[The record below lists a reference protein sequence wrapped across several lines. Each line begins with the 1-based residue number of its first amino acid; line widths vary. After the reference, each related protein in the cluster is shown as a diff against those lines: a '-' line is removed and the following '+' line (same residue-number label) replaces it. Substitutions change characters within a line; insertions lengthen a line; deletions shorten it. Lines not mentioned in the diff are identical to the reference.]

1 MQLADY
7 GSEDEIPSYR
17 LEARNHSASD
27 TYYEP
32 VAVDSSSTLLETLM
46 SQLAEHDLDDTQ
58 LTVAQYVIGNLDDN
72 GYLRRDV
79 GSMSY
84 DIESQTGRH
93 VTTRQVREMLDL
105 VRTRPGRSRGCRLA
119 RLPADSAETQG

>member
-84 DIESQTGRH
+84 DIESQTG
-93 VTTRQVREMLDL
+93 VMSPPVRSGRCSTLCAL
-105 VRTRPGRSRGCRLA
+105 STRPESGLSTCA
-119 RLPADSAETQG
+119 TAC